1 MVLRLLM
8 CCRGGLRHALTD
20 SEFEHDSMLLL
31 QHKVMSSVMAITQRG
46 SLSAVAAAATLS
58 CNVDTACGIS

>member
-8 CCRGGLRHALTD
+8 CCRGGLRHALT
-20 SEFEHDSMLLL
+20 EFEHDSMLLL
-31 QHKVMSSVMAITQRG
+31 EHKVMSSVMAITQRG
-46 SLSAVAAAATLS
+46 SLSAIAVAATLS